1 MKVNAGHVL
10 LHAVVWT
17 SFLGAGAAA
26 RPASAQQVEV
36 IANETVLRLDPNA
49 SSPAIAT
56 LPAGTVLDWVG
67 ESGPYLA
74 VTLPGPPG
82 EEDLVGFVLAS
93 EVAVQGAAQPSSSIP
108 RPGAAGGGMPIPGV
122 PQQHANAKQKKS
134 AGVGKMVQGG
144 GLAAT
149 ATLSVSLFF
158 EVEDRESYEDDAAY
172 QKAQDREETAGT
184 VKTVALI
191 GGGALAAW
199 GIGQYVLGWRSMSK
213 LEEEFP
219 EATTAPLDRQYAE
232 ATLSR
237 SLGRRKV
244 VWGGILA
251 GGAFAA
257 VEWIPYFG
265 VPDPEDY
272 DDALEYQSAVNLRND
287 AETGRQWIIGAGSV
301 LGIWGVAQWVLASQ
315 KMGEVEELSRM
326 TALSMPLQSSGSEP
340 PVRLFVGRADAR
352 TQFGVAWSW

>member
-10 LHAVVWT
+10 LNAVIWA
-17 SFLGAGAAA
+17 SFLGTGLAA

-36 IANETVLRLDPNA
+36 IANQAVLRLDPDA
-49 SSPAIAT
+49 GSPAIAT
-56 LPAGTVLDWVG
+56 LPAGTVLEWVG

-74 VTLPGPPG
+74 VSLPGPPG
-82 EEDLVGFVLAS
+82 EDDLVGFVLAS
-93 EVAVQGAAQPSSSIP
+93 EVAVQGASQPSSSI
-108 RPGAAGGGMPIPGV
+108 AAGGGMPVPGV
-122 PQQHANAKQKKS
+122 AQQHANARQRS
-134 AGVGKMVQGG
+134 SSGAGKVVQGAA
-144 GLAAT
+144 LAGT

-172 QKAQDREETAGT
+172 QKAVDREETAGT

-199 GIGQYVLGWRSMSK
+199 GIGQYVMGRRAMSQ
-213 LEEEFP
+213 LERDFP

-244 VWGGILA
+244 VWGAILA
-251 GGAFAA
+251 GAAFAA
-257 VEWIPYFG
+257 VEWVPYFG
-265 VPDPEDY
+265 VPDPEEY
-272 DDALEYQSAVNLRND
+272 DDALEYQSALNRRDD
-287 AETGRQWIIGAGSV
+287 AETARQWIVGAGSV
-301 LGIWGVAQWVLASQ
+301 LGVWGVAQWILASQ
-315 KMGEVEELSRM
+315 KMGEIEQLSRT
-326 TALSMPLQSSGSEP
+326 TALTMPLPSSGSEP
-340 PVRLFVGRADAR
+340 PVRLFVGRADSR

>member
-1 MKVNAGHVL
+1 MKVNAGSVL
-10 LHAVVWT
+10 FHAVIWT

-26 RPASAQQVEV
+26 DPASAQQVEV
-36 IANETVLRLDPNA
+36 MANQTVLRLDPDA
-49 SSPAIAT
+49 ASPAIAT
-56 LPAGTVLDWVG
+56 LPAGTVLEWVG

-74 VTLPGPPG
+74 VSLPGPPG
-82 EEDLVGFVLAS
+82 EDDLVGYVLAS
-93 EVAVQGAAQPSSSIP
+93 EVSVQGGAQPSSAAA

-122 PQQHANAKQKKS
+122 PQQHAAAKQSQS
-134 AGVGKMVQGG
+134 AGVGKMVRGAA
-144 GLAAT
+144 LAST

-158 EVEDRESYEDDAAY
+158 EVEERESYESDAAY
-172 QKAQDREETAGT
+172 QKAQDREETANS
-184 VKTVALI
+184 VKTVALV

-199 GIGQYVLGWRSMSK
+199 GIGQYVLGRRARSQ
-213 LEEEFP
+213 LERDFP
-219 EATTAPLDRQYAE
+219 EATTAPLERQYAE

-244 VWGGILA
+244 VWGAILA

-265 VPDPEDY
+265 VPDPEEY
-272 DDALEYQSAVNLRND
+272 DDALEFQSALNRRDD

-315 KMGEVEELSRM
+315 KLGEIEQLSRM
-326 TALSMPLQSSGSEP
+326 SALSMPLQSGSEP
-340 PVRLFVGRADAR
+340 PARLFVGRTDSR
-352 TQFGVAWSW
+352 THFGVAWSW

>member
-1 MKVNAGHVL
+1 MKANAGSFL

-17 SFLGAGAAA
+17 ICWAGAT
-26 RPASAQQVEV
+26 PDSASAQQVEV
-36 IANETVLRLDPNA
+36 IANQTVLRLDPDA
-49 SSPAIAT
+49 ASPAIAT
-56 LPAGTVLDWVG
+56 LLAGTVLEWVG

-74 VTLPGPPG
+74 VSLPGPPG
-82 EEDLVGFVLAS
+82 EDDLVGFVLAS
-93 EVAVQGAAQPSSSIP
+93 EVSVQGASQPSSATA
-108 RPGAAGGGMPIPGV
+108 RPGAASGGMPIPGV
-122 PQQHANAKQKKS
+122 PQQHAAAQQSKS
-134 AGVGKMVQGG
+134 AGVGKVVQGAA
-144 GLAAT
+144 LASA

-158 EVEDRESYEDDAAY
+158 QVEKRESYESDAAY
-172 QKAQDREETAGT
+172 RQAQDREETANS
-184 VKTVALI
+184 VKTVALV

-199 GIGQYVLGWRSMSK
+199 GIGQYVLGWRAASR
-213 LEEEFP
+213 LERDFP

-244 VWGGILA
+244 FWGAFLA

-265 VPDPEDY
+265 VPDPEEY
-272 DDALEYQSAVNLRND
+272 DDALELQSALNRRDD
-287 AETGRQWIIGAGSV
+287 AETARQWVMGAGSV

-315 KMGEVEELSRM
+315 KLGEIEELSRM
-326 TALSMPLQSSGSEP
+326 SVLSMPLQSSGSEP
-340 PVRLFVGRADAR
+340 PVRLFVGRADSR

>member
-1 MKVNAGHVL
+1 MKVNAGHFL
-10 LHAVVWT
+10 LHAVIWT

-36 IANETVLRLDPNA
+36 LANQAVLRLDPDA
-49 SSPAIAT
+49 ASPAIAT
-56 LPAGTVLDWVG
+56 LPAGTVLEWVG

-74 VTLPGPPG
+74 VTLPGAPG
-82 EEDLVGFVLAS
+82 EEDLVGYVLAS
-93 EVAVQGAAQPSSSIP
+93 EVAVQGAPQPSSGIP
-108 RPGAAGGGMPIPGV
+108 AGGGMPVPGV
-122 PQQHANAKQKKS
+122 QQQHGNAAQRRS
-134 AGVGKMVQGG
+134 AGVGKVVQGAA
-144 GLAAT
+144 LASAAT
-149 ATLSVSLFF
+149 VSVSLFF

-172 QKAQDREETAGT
+172 EAAMDREEKAGT

-199 GIGQYVLGWRSMSK
+199 GIGQYVMGRRAMSQ
-213 LEEEFP
+213 LERDFP

-237 SLGRRKV
+237 SLGKRKV
-244 VWGGILA
+244 IWGALLA

-272 DDALEYQSAVNLRND
+272 DDALEFQSALNRRDD

-301 LGIWGVAQWVLASQ
+301 LGVWGVAQWVLASQ
-315 KMGEVEELSRM
+315 KMGEVEQLSRM
-326 TALSMPLQSSGSEP
+326 SALSMPLQSSGSEP
-340 PVRLFVGRADAR
+340 PVRLFVGRADSR

>member
-10 LHAVVWT
+10 LHAVIWT

-49 SSPAIAT
+49 GSPAIAT
-56 LPAGTVLDWVG
+56 LPAGTVLEWVG

-74 VTLPGPPG
+74 VSLPGLPG
-82 EEDLVGFVLAS
+82 EDDLVGFVLAS
-93 EVAVQGAAQPSSSIP
+93 EVVGQGGAQPSSSIP
-108 RPGAAGGGMPIPGV
+108 RPGGGGGGMPVPGV
-122 PQQHANAKQKKS
+122 QQQHGSAKQRKS
-134 AGVGKMVQGG
+134 AGVGKMAQGAA
-144 GLAAT
+144 LAGT

-199 GIGQYVLGWRSMSK
+199 GIGQYVMGWRKMSQ
-213 LEEEFP
+213 LEREFP
-219 EATTAPLDRQYAE
+219 EATTPPLDRQYAE

-237 SLGRRKV
+237 SLGKRKV
-244 VWGGILA
+244 VWGALLA

-257 VEWIPYFG
+257 VEWIPYFA
-265 VPDPEDY
+265 VPDPEEF
-272 DDALEYQSAVNLRND
+272 DDALEFQSALNRRAD

-301 LGIWGVAQWVLASQ
+301 LGVWGVAQWVLASQ

-326 TALSMPLQSSGSEP
+326 SALSMPLQSSGSEP
-340 PVRLFVGRADAR
+340 PVRLFVGRADSR